1 MKHIIKHSETM
12 IRDSTSSW
20 KLEISTKNPT
30 KPKSMEHHHDST
42 SMNPLLPT
50 FFKAS
55 SCQVPP
61 AHPQRF
67 PPARSLVA
75 IDDLQQ
81 WPPRTTATTTTNNNN
96 SGLKYREGA
105 ASLQV
110 LLGSAQPYQL
120 SNEINIKRFSSVFVC
135 LHHCTL
141 YLDLD

>member
-1 MKHIIKHSETM
+1 
-12 IRDSTSSW
+12 
-20 KLEISTKNPT
+20 
-30 KPKSMEHHHDST
+30 
-42 SMNPLLPT
+42 
-50 FFKAS
+50 
-55 SCQVPP
+55 VPP

-96 SGLKYREGA
+96 RDGLKYREGA

-120 SNEINIKRFSSVFVC
+120 SNEINIKRFSICLFSSLHFVPGPGLISC
-135 LHHCTL
+135 SEGGQQ
-141 YLDLD
+141 YAE